1 MVSRQSP
8 EERRKHFEQLIAKQK
23 AWRDKWSDKLD
34 SPSRAGGVASGEARR
49 RSQALRDVQIKA
61 LHEQGLKPLEIAE
74 QLECSRTTVYE
85 SLRRQRTEGSCTT
98 TYPQRPTSTTPM
110 PPDWLKRRLR
120 PEDIEVRRRGGRKGG
135 RATARLWRRALVPQ
149 DKAILNLRTKKRLK
163 VSEIAAETGL
173 SERSVYRSLARSRQ
187 RGMLI

>member
-1 MVSRQSP
+1 MHNYIP
-8 EERRKHFEQLIAKQK
+8 T
-23 AWRDKWSDKLD
+23 
-34 SPSRAGGVASGEARR
+34 EADLNDPY
-49 RSQALRDVQIKA
+49 A
-61 LHEQGLKPLEIAE
+61 
-74 QLECSRTTVYE
+74 
-85 SLRRQRTEGSCTT
+85 
-98 TYPQRPTSTTPM
+98 
-110 PPDWLKRRLR
+110 PDWLKQRLR